1 MGASMGR
8 PDDRVTNRLAG
19 AELFEALGERPFEH
33 DFFQLMRRLECAFED
48 APRIGTALRPAD
60 EPIRLGQDPSLAFAP
75 ASLAALRPGRKG
87 GPPWLLVNFLG
98 LLGPN
103 GPLPLHLTDFAR
115 ERLLHAGDPTF
126 PRFLDIFHHRFLAM
140 FYRAWS
146 QAQPTVRLDRPT
158 DDGFARYVGS
168 FVGIG
173 TGEFRS
179 RDALNDHAKYFYSGW
194 LSRNARNR
202 DGLVALL
209 RGFFDVSVRVDEFVG
224 HWLRLPRSER
234 TRVGRDDQS
243 SVLGRGAVI
252 GKRVWDLQHKFRI
265 ELGPLNLRQYE
276 QFLPGG
282 RALGELVTWVRTYL
296 GFELEWDLLLALRA
310 HEVPRAR
317 LGVYGQ
323 LGWTTWLGKYRR
335 REPARNLA
343 LDAER
348 FAGDAAGEDARDRRR
363 AVNETH

>member
-8 PDDRVTNRLAG
+8 SDDRVTGPPAG
-19 AELFEALGERPFEH
+19 ADLFAELGERPFEH
-33 DFFQLMRRLECAFED
+33 DFFQLMRRLECVFED

-75 ASLAALRPGRKG
+75 AALATLKAGSKG

-115 ERLLHAGDPTF
+115 ERLLHEGDPTF
-126 PRFLDIFHHRFLAM
+126 ARFLDIFNHRFLAM

-146 QAQPTVRLDRPT
+146 QAQPTVRLDRT
-158 DDGFARYVGS
+158 SDDGFARYVGS
-168 FVGIG
+168 FVGVG
-173 TGEFRS
+173 TGEFSS
-179 RDALNDHAKYFYSGW
+179 RDAVSDHAKYFYSGW

-209 RGFFDVSVRVDEFVG
+209 RGFFDVPVKVEEFVG
-224 HWLRLPRSER
+224 HWLWLPLSEQTRL
-234 TRVGRDDQS
+234 GRDEES
-243 SVLGRGAVI
+243 SVLGRGAVV

-265 ELGPLNLRQYE
+265 EFGPLNLRQYE

-282 RALGELVTWVRTYL
+282 RALGELVAWVRNYL
-296 GFELEWDLLLALRA
+296 GFELEWDLRLALRA
-310 HEVPRAR
+310 HEVPMTK
-317 LGVYGQ
+317 LGDYGR
-323 LGWTTWLGKYRR
+323 LGWTTWLGRYRR
-335 REPARNLA
+335 REPARHLA

-348 FAGDAAGEDARDRRR
+348 FAGRAPSGDALAGAS
-363 AVNETH
+363 